1 MNDVFQLE
9 KGLFIIAKRTD
20 DASAAFDGDVGIA
33 GRYFLPVVE
42 DDFLSMGR
50 PSQRAAKW
58 GDTAW
63 R

>member
-42 DDFLSMGR
+42 DDFLFNG
-50 PSQRAAKW
+50 AAFPT
-58 GDTAW
+58 GG
-63 R
+63 